1 MMEESLMSHYES
13 GRISLRPNI
22 SRRPR
27 TAETNR
33 KGFSFAR
40 RGMLWPRA
48 QSAPRSNFLR
58 QLIDGMPVRYVA
70 GLVGIVASLSIV
82 LHAEAFAQTPHASFL
97 EPTDSSANVPLS
109 PTIRI
114 RTNFP
119 IDTTRLYQR
128 GDTSTD
134 PEQSVMVVAS
144 AFYDHLPDSLIGD
157 GLSFGVKYTVEDDT
171 TLSCTVG
178 YLEYET
184 PYVAIIN
191 NLWVITGTGDTVQ
204 VPSASVAFT
213 TVLPPHRLESA
224 SLLFRN
230 YIRCID
236 TLTFRFSRP
245 LDSVSAGTI
254 IKVYEF
260 DPFDLFDLPDTVD
273 ISDINLDDL
282 ETPIPSTSWFDAS
295 KEVIYTTV
303 PNMSTEKDYRV
314 RVELHHLTGDSLSNH
329 NYPFHVRTVFR
340 LDLKAVSPDASQPLS
355 QQPDWYPA
363 RSGNSSIG
371 DTIRVY
377 APERI
382 GNHLF
387 SHWSIPAIPSLDSST
402 ANVLVIA
409 LDCETVTDVHVEAVY
424 RPMRKGTVEV
434 STGTHGTVVVHS
446 GRGESLG
453 GEGNYTVYEGESIEV
468 SILPDSG
475 YYLSYWRVGDTSLSH
490 WETGDTSDVWS
501 VGSVSGDNSSSPVLT
516 LTFDPPVFDPPAWY
530 VPPMADSD
538 ASVLP
543 ISEQPPISGLPI
555 SSGPPAPQS
564 AAFFNLVAIFTNA
577 PPESYGT
584 YGEVIIDEAY
594 GIPLTKIAEFT
605 GPGGTNCTNDTWS
618 ATCTEAVKGLSKSY
632 DVGILDNC
640 FEIYRVKLYTRD
652 ANGTM
657 VVNHKVI
664 TTPVTI
670 FNVNLKTDN
679 PYEEVTFYVRRKR
692 IPVQVEEKMAGGAD
706 SPLHDNNSARIALPV
721 TVGNATPPLPKSL
734 NTNAGL
740 DPIGDNP
747 QHLDVINPSDF
758 DDTRKYYV
766 LCGSTV
772 TFKAVAGESGIAFD
786 RWTCEAGSGYNACG
800 DTNTKFQITVHDDTK
815 AQAIFK
821 EDFRIVEIGLYQGS
835 SREVTWFPVDPWERP
850 DDIHILL
857 SGTTNVII
865 RFSRSVDTGSIRG
878 NIFAR
883 DNGDRIDFLYPIRH
897 YYVVDCYSS
906 CATWAPYNGNNN
918 AQLTLTLDDNFL
930 DLLGLGVPKM
940 MEVLL
945 VIKTGVTSTS
955 GAPLAQGGKLRFE
968 TELPS
973 LRVTFNKLEIGNDGD
988 GDGWPKGKGE
998 IYNLW
1003 SVVHADGTGV
1013 IGDVGGQSPPVD
1025 GGDNS
1030 GDGPG
1035 IWEMDEGETQVIGN
1049 DLMLTPKLRRDAI
1062 IRAEIQTRERDDEDF
1077 FDRLQTFFDKL
1088 GNIATGI
1095 DGIIEERVD
1104 DPDTPGDESRNTVKN
1119 ILQGFPIVTDGVN
1132 AVLELIEESSD
1143 ENMGHKIWLYNRSDW
1158 WGAHPRV
1165 RNNNIRVRSHK
1176 VYYTVRFRLQ

>member
-40 RGMLWPRA
+40 RGMLWPRT

-82 LHAEAFAQTPHASFL
+82 LYAEAFAQTPHASFL

-282 ETPIPSTSWFDAS
+282 ETPTPSTSWFDAS

-303 PNMSTEKDYRV
+303 PNMSTEKNYRV
-314 RVELHHLTGDSLSNH
+314 RVELHHLTGDSLSNR

-340 LDLKAVSPDASQPLS
+340 LDLKAVSLEASQPLS

-501 VGSVSGDNSSSPVLT
+501 VGSISGDNSSSPVLT

-530 VPPMADSD
+530 VPPMADSA

-555 SSGPPAPQS
+555 SGPPISSGPPASSLPQS

-584 YGEVIIDEAY
+584 YGEVIIKEAY
-594 GIPLTKIAEFT
+594 GVPLTDIAEFM
-605 GPGGTNCTNDTWS
+605 GPGGTNCTNGTWS
-618 ATCTEAVKGLSKSY
+618 ATCTEAVKGLVKSY
-632 DVGILDNC
+632 SVGIDDPL
-640 FEIYRVKLYTRD
+640 FEIYKVSLYTRD
-652 ANGTM
+652 ANGNM
-657 VVNHKVI
+657 VPNYKVI
-664 TTPVTI
+664 TTPVAI
-670 FNVNLKTDN
+670 FNVTLKTDN
-679 PYEEVTFYVRRKR
+679 PYEKVTFYVRRKR
-692 IPVQVEEKMAGGAD
+692 IPVQVEEKMTSGID
-706 SPLHDNNSARIALPV
+706 SPLGDDNSARIALPV
-721 TVGNATPPLPKSL
+721 TVGNATPPLPTSL

-740 DPIGDNP
+740 DLISNP
-747 QHLDVINPSDF
+747 QLLDVINPSDF
-758 DDTRKYYV
+758 KDTRKYYV
-766 LCGSTV
+766 LAGSTV
-772 TFKAVAGESGIAFD
+772 TFKAVAGEPGIAFD
-786 RWTCEAGSGYNACG
+786 SWNCGPGYNACG
-800 DTNTKFQITVHDDTK
+800 DTNDKFQITVTEDKK

-821 EDFRIVEIGLYQGS
+821 DDFRIVEIGLYQGS
-835 SREVTWFPVDPWERP
+835 PTEVTWFSP
-850 DDIHILL
+850 DDWPAPEDIYILENL
-857 SGTTNVII
+857 TTNVII
-865 RFSRSVDTGSIRG
+865 RFSQSVKRESIRG
-878 NIFAR
+878 NIRAR
-883 DNGDRIDFLYPIRH
+883 DNDDRIDDLLPQVYVGDCDPFL
-897 YYVVDCYSS
+897 
-906 CATWAPYNGNNN
+906 CATWGDYNGNGD
-918 AQLTLTLDDNFL
+918 AELTLTLRNSA
-930 DLLGLGVPKM
+930 GLKVPKM
-940 MEVLL
+940 MSVIL
-945 VIKTGVTSTS
+945 VIETGVTSTS
-955 GAPLAQGGKLRFE
+955 GAQLPRARELNFR
-968 TELPS
+968 TEFPALK
-973 LRVTFNKLEIGNDGD
+973 VTFDKLEIGNDDSDDDYWFVKDLGD
-988 GDGWPKGKGE
+988 

-1013 IGDVGGQSPPVD
+1013 IGHDTGESPPRN
-1025 GGDNS
+1025 GGDDR
-1030 GDGPG
+1030 GV
-1035 IWEMDEGETQVIGN
+1035 WKMDKRETKTIGN
-1049 DLMLTPKLRRDAI
+1049 DLMLTPKLRRDAVI
-1062 IRAEIQTRERDDEDF
+1062 HTEIQTWERDDMKF
-1077 FDRLQTFFDKL
+1077 YDRLRTFFEEL

-1095 DGIIEERVD
+1095 DGTIEERVD

-1119 ILQGFPIVTDGVN
+1119 ILQGFPIVEDGVN
-1132 AVLELIEESSD
+1132 AVLDLIGGSND
-1143 ENMGHKIWLYNRSDW
+1143 DYMGHKIWVYDRSDW
-1158 WGAHPRV
+1158 WGAHLSV
-1165 RNNNIRVRSHK
+1165 RNKNIRVPSDK
-1176 VYYTVRFRLQ
+1176 VYYTVKFRLQ